1 MNWNEYFEM
10 MKDWKKLP
18 AYKAEPRIDSLVGF
32 YLKDALTDFLG
43 VEIIG
48 IIPELPIRLATVKP
62 QHESTNYADRSYKVD
77 FYAVDENSKDYL
89 IEFKTDSGSRRI
101 KQDDYLR
108 EAQQVGI
115 KKVIEGIFK
124 IYKASSYKRKYEH
137 LIKKLND
144 FQKIDLNGEFIG
156 IEKKIEIIYFQP
168 KTHNEEERCIDFKWF
183 SNWLNEKYPNT
194 EFEMEFSKALRIWG
208 ND

>member
-62 QHESTNYADRSYKVD
+62 
-77 FYAVDENSKDYL
+77 
-89 IEFKTDSGSRRI
+89 
-101 KQDDYLR
+101 
-108 EAQQVGI
+108 
-115 KKVIEGIFK
+115 
-124 IYKASSYKRKYEH
+124 
-137 LIKKLND
+137 
-144 FQKIDLNGEFIG
+144 
-156 IEKKIEIIYFQP
+156 
-168 KTHNEEERCIDFKWF
+168 
-183 SNWLNEKYPNT
+183 
-194 EFEMEFSKALRIWG
+194 
-208 ND
+208 